1 MDSEPG
7 GGKQAGEGARRT
19 LFQGGV
25 LSALGHRD
33 YAILWTSELFS
44 NVGTWVQTAA
54 LLWLIKNVLHSNSWV
69 GTVNLVNF
77 VPVMFLVP
85 FTGALAD
92 RYDRRGLLILSEIIM
107 MAGAFALAVA
117 ASFSVDNKAVILITV
132 GVIGV
137 GVAISF
143 PAWESLLPDIVPR
156 EDVLNAI
163 ALSSAQWNAAR
174 LVGPL
179 IAAAILA
186 FSSPAV
192 AFYINA
198 VTFGF
203 VIVALFFIRPQRA
216 PEPTEERMMHSVLD
230 GFSYAW
236 DNRWMTYLLSVLSVV
251 AFFGMSYIVLI
262 PGLVQDVLHRG
273 SSAYGVLL
281 ATTGLGAIVGSL
293 LVSYLIR
300 FVKEPTLIQGSFLSL
315 GIMLVAFGLFRPF
328 FLSCIASF
336 GSAASFIVAGSAANA
351 MLLNRSTRDMRGRVS
366 SLFIIVY
373 VGISAIGGVFLAYLS
388 DVRSVPFSLA
398 LGGAVCIGVAAL
410 VIAFPRLV
418 GGGPDDAWASPAV
431 PG

>member
-1 MDSEPG
+1 MDTEPG
-7 GGKQAGEGARRT
+7 IDKPAWEGERRT
-19 LFQGGV
+19 LFKGGV

-54 LLWLIKNVLHSNSWV
+54 LLWVIKNVLHSNSWV

-85 FTGALAD
+85 FTGTLAD
-92 RYDRRGLLILSEIIM
+92 RHNRRGLLILSQVIM

-117 ASFSVDNKAVILITV
+117 ASFNVDNKAVILITV

-137 GVAISF
+137 GVSISF
-143 PAWESLLPDIVPR
+143 PAWEALLPDIVPR

-174 LVGPL
+174 LLGPL

-186 FSSPAV
+186 FSSPSV

-198 VTFGF
+198 VTFLV

-216 PEPTEERMMHSVLD
+216 PAPTEERMMHSVVA
-230 GFSYAW
+230 GFRYAW
-236 DNRWMTYLLSVLSVV
+236 DNRWMTYLLSTLSVA

-262 PGLVQDVLHRG
+262 PGLVKDVLHRG

-281 ATTGLGAIVGSL
+281 AMTGLGAIAGSL

-300 FVKEPTLIQGSFLSL
+300 FVKEPTLIKWSLLSL
-315 GIMLVAFGLFRPF
+315 GIMLVCFALFRPF

-336 GSAASFIVAGSAANA
+336 GSAVSFIVAGSAANA
-351 MLLNRSTRDMRGRVS
+351 MLLNRSVREIRGRVS

-398 LGGAVCIGVAAL
+398 LGGAVCIAVAAL
-410 VIAFPRLV
+410 VMTFPRLV
-418 GGGPDDAWASPAV
+418 GDESAGARARPAAAA
-431 PG
+431 